1 MNAGPAG
8 PGSVPR
14 RRRLGLRNEV
24 LILLP
29 AALILLVIL
38 SSFTL
43 VSYRSALLRLT
54 EERRDEA
61 AHVAQTAAAVLAS
74 GALVP
79 GASLPNLQP
88 LAPGARG
95 IAVLDRAGHL
105 LGAAG
110 EPPANPLDAA
120 AGRSLAQPFQPF
132 GVGPDERLPDSIAG
146 YAPLPGGG
154 SVRIELP
161 AATLAGQRRAI
172 GILTVVVLTV
182 NGALLVLVVVFLR
195 HLLAPYETLL
205 ARARE
210 MGELREGEGDGGED
224 EIDLLL
230 GTFER
235 ALAALAA
242 REPPGSAPGAAES
255 GEDDIAA
262 LERTLSAS
270 LQSGLLFLDR
280 EGRVVA
286 LNEVG
291 AALLGLVGTAGGRP
305 PGPGTPL
312 ADLLAS
318 QPELAA
324 LLAAAI
330 AEEREVNRQECTLH
344 GSAITLGLTVHPLRR
359 HANRAVRGYLVLFA
373 DLTGVRRQAEES
385 RLAESLAQLG
395 EMAAGVAHELRNS
408 LATLSGYLTLLERQP
423 DEATT
428 AEYLAELRHET
439 DHLKRVLDD
448 FLAFARP
455 GTARPEE
462 LSLGRLLRRAAADP
476 ALAGL
481 AVELAPDSSASD
493 AGSSADELDDVH
505 LRGDPQL
512 LERAFANLLRNAAE
526 AERAAGREGP
536 VEVRVRRLAGA
547 EAGDAGGAVEVSIA
561 DRGPGVPAE
570 LRERLFHP
578 FATGRPGGV
587 GLGLAV
593 AQRVINLHGG
603 RIRLEDR
610 PGGGTL
616 ARIVFPADRLLEQN
630 RYLQ

>member
-1 MNAGPAG
+1 MSAGQG
-8 PGSVPR
+8 PRSR
-14 RRRLGLRNEV
+14 RRRLGLRSEV

-29 AALILLVIL
+29 AALVLLVVL
-38 SSFTL
+38 STFTL
-43 VSYRSALLRLT
+43 ASYRSALTRLT
-54 EERRDEA
+54 EERREEA
-61 AHVAQTAAAVLAS
+61 ARLARSAAAALAIDP
-74 GALVP
+74 ARP
-79 GASLPNLQP
+79 GPGLAKLQP

-95 IAVLDRAGHL
+95 IAVLDAAGHL
-105 LGAAG
+105 LAAAG
-110 EPPANPLDAA
+110 EPPANPLAA
-120 AGRSLAQPFQPF
+120 AGGRPVTQPF
-132 GVGPDERLPDSIAG
+132 GAGPDERLPDAVVG
-146 YAPLPGGG
+146 FAPLPGGG
-154 SVRIELP
+154 AVRVELP
-161 AATLAGQRRAI
+161 AATLAGQHRAI
-172 GILTVVVLTV
+172 GILTAVVLAV

-205 ARARE
+205 LRARQV
-210 MGELREGEGDGGED
+210 GELEGVAGGGGGED

-242 REPPGSAPGAAES
+242 REPPRAAPAPPEA

-270 LQSGLLFLDR
+270 LQSGLLLLDR
-280 EGRVVA
+280 EGRVLA

-291 AALLGLVGTAGGRP
+291 AALLGTAAP
-305 PGPGTPL
+305 APGTPL

-324 LLAAAI
+324 LLASAI
-330 AEEREVNRQECTLH
+330 AEESEVNRQECTLS

-359 HANRAVRGYLVLFA
+359 QADRTVRGYLVLFA
-373 DLTGVRRQAEES
+373 DLTGVRRKAEES

-408 LATLSGYLTLLERQP
+408 LATLSGYLTLLERRP
-423 DEATT
+423 DEAV
-428 AEYLAELRHET
+428 AADYLAEIRHET
-439 DHLKRVLDD
+439 DQLGRVLND

-462 LSLGRLLRRAAADP
+462 LSLGPLLRRAAADP

-481 AVELAPDSSASD
+481 AVELAGDLDS
-493 AGSSADELDDVH
+493 VH

-512 LERAFANLLRNAAE
+512 LERAFGNLLRNAAE

-536 VEVRVRRLAGA
+536 VEVRVHPA
-547 EAGDAGGAVEVSIA
+547 DAISGVEVSIA
-561 DRGPGVPAE
+561 DRGRGVPPE
-570 LRERLFHP
+570 LKGRLFHP

-593 AQRVINLHGG
+593 AQRVVNLHGG

-610 PGGGTL
+610 PGGGTE
-616 ARIVFPADRLLEQN
+616 ARISFPAERLVEQN
-630 RYLQ
+630 RYPQ